1 MGVIQYI
8 VDLGASVMLPIVIFI
23 LGLLLRQ
30 GIGKSLRSGIT
41 IGIGFV
47 GISLVISLLTENLGA
62 AAEAMAENFNL
73 G

>member
-47 GISLVISLLTENLGA
+47 GISLVISC
-62 AAEAMAENFNL
+62 
-73 G
+73 